1 MLLSRRRPKNSLLGV
16 HVCAPWKDG
25 FYYSG
30 IIEAV
35 KSKPTG
41 ENTYT
46 ILFEDDY
53 IAEVDE
59 GEIVG
64 PGFKSIGAS
73 PLKTGQHVYIT
84 YKSREVGARVLKIRS
99 EFNEVLVQILDQHE
113 TIVAVR
119 PSEIHLM
126 KGQRYSSVPME
137 LKGSNGTSSF
147 VSSPVPCKMRAHGIH
162 SYDGCTNRQENVTR
176 SEEMA
181 ALVLTALS
189 ISPVFKEADQT
200 DEMFLS
206 FPPTPD
212 SGSEMATFSS
222 PGNSP
227 LRSSSPV
234 HPNDSNF
241 FFSGPPSPVDEGIG
255 VDIQKQE
262 NTRKRKTSTSSSSS
276 VKTLYK
282 CTWPRCGK
290 TLSTAPGII
299 RHVRTIH
306 LGPKRS
312 TEEGYSDGEEDFYFN
327 EIDLEEDDYMN
338 DHVFPTPLV
347 LSPTPTQSHF
357 DMVKNPWT
365 EPGAEVSPS
374 GCGSP
379 QHPRFNWDASA
390 ITSLST
396 YLPPSKAS
404 SGKTSPSRVQHNSHL
419 HTHRKVR
426 GESKKCRKVYGMENR
441 HLWCTQCRWKKAC
454 VRFAD

>member
-16 HVCAPWKDG
+16 RVCAPWKDG

-162 SYDGCTNRQENVTR
+162 SYE
-176 SEEMA
+176 
-181 ALVLTALS
+181 
-189 ISPVFKEADQT
+189 
-200 DEMFLS
+200 
-206 FPPTPD
+206 
-212 SGSEMATFSS
+212 
-222 PGNSP
+222 
-227 LRSSSPV
+227 
-234 HPNDSNF
+234 
-241 FFSGPPSPVDEGIG
+241 
-255 VDIQKQE
+255 
-262 NTRKRKTSTSSSSS
+262 
-276 VKTLYK
+276 
-282 CTWPRCGK
+282 
-290 TLSTAPGII
+290 
-299 RHVRTIH
+299 
-306 LGPKRS
+306 
-312 TEEGYSDGEEDFYFN
+312 
-327 EIDLEEDDYMN
+327 
-338 DHVFPTPLV
+338 
-347 LSPTPTQSHF
+347 
-357 DMVKNPWT
+357 
-365 EPGAEVSPS
+365 
-374 GCGSP
+374 
-379 QHPRFNWDASA
+379 
-390 ITSLST
+390 
-396 YLPPSKAS
+396 
-404 SGKTSPSRVQHNSHL
+404 
-419 HTHRKVR
+419 
-426 GESKKCRKVYGMENR
+426 
-441 HLWCTQCRWKKAC
+441 
-454 VRFAD
+454 